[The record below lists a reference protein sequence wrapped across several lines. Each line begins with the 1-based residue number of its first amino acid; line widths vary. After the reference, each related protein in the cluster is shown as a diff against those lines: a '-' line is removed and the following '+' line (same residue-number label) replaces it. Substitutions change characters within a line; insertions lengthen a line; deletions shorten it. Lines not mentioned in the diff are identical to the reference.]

1 MAVQHKET
9 MKSMNRLWKFF
20 LKRKKSIC
28 HAFRKSLKY
37 TRKVRQPCTA
47 EREQAKDTAGL
58 MFKSQPSQYTD
69 FPESILLRKIDS
81 GLWSEVSIEIRSNS
95 IKSLLN

>member
-1 MAVQHKET
+1 MSCFQG
-9 MKSMNRLWKFF
+9 SLLNRLG
-20 LKRKKSIC
+20 
-28 HAFRKSLKY
+28 
-37 TRKVRQPCTA
+37 KVRQPCIA

-69 FPESILLRKIDS
+69 FPESMLLRKIDS
-81 GLWSEVSIEIRSNS
+81 GLWSDRYINKISN